1 MTKDLSY
8 LSYPLPPDI
17 QRLFEA
23 GDFDR
28 MARVIR
34 QRLEDPRVPK
44 TLHERLRFQLIIAKE
59 IPEYY
64 RLTQADMLAIL
75 QENINDFTEDELEAL
90 RDDGTL
96 DWRYIN
102 GEVHFRNNCLD
113 ALLKVRKEYAL
124 RAKNPEVQAAADARG
139 QRLNAMITRMKEE
152 GGMHVRFEL
161 HEEMTVKSD
170 RLTPGE
176 TLHIHLPLPVV
187 GAQVKSA
194 ALLSTSHPAAFIAPA
209 DEPQRTVYFEL
220 PYEPGMTVSAE
231 LAYEIEAPTAS
242 RMPARFWRSSRRLTR
257 RKCRRMWSLRRIC
270 VRWRRKSSAMKRI
283 RCSRR
288 GRFTISSPRRRSIAT
303 CRRI

>member
-75 QENINDFTEDELEAL
+75 QENINDFTEDELETL

-124 RAKNPEVQAAADARG
+124 RAKDPEVQAAADARG

-176 TLHIHLPLPVV
+176 TLRIHLPLPVV

-194 ALLSTSHPAAFIAPA
+194 ALLSTAHPAAFIAPA

-220 PYEPGMTVSAE
+220 PY
-231 LAYEIEAPTAS
+231 
-242 RMPARFWRSSRRLTR
+242 
-257 RKCRRMWSLRRIC
+257 
-270 VRWRRKSSAMKRI
+270 
-283 RCSRR
+283 
-288 GRFTISSPRRRSIAT
+288 
-303 CRRI
+303 

>member
-1 MTKDLSY
+1 MTKNLSY

-96 DWRYIN
+96 QGY
-102 GEVHFRNNCLD
+102 
-113 ALLKVRKEYAL
+113 LLRSVYHAS
-124 RAKNPEVQAAADARG
+124 
-139 QRLNAMITRMKEE
+139 LNALKKGANATAYRSWVAQQIEQSCYAHYDPDDSEVIRKLYSQEIAGQIDAAVESLSPKCREVFRMSHIEGLSNREISERLGIT
-152 GGMHVRFEL
+152 
-161 HEEMTVKSD
+161 
-170 RLTPGE
+170 
-176 TLHIHLPLPVV
+176 
-187 GAQVKSA
+187 
-194 ALLSTSHPAAFIAPA
+194 LSTVENHIYNALKQLRQKLSHYKMLI
-209 DEPQRTVYFEL
+209 L
-220 PYEPGMTVSAE
+220 
-231 LAYEIEAPTAS
+231 
-242 RMPARFWRSSRRLTR
+242 LT
-257 RKCRRMWSLRRIC
+257 MYIL
-270 VRWRRKSSAMKRI
+270 
-283 RCSRR
+283 
-288 GRFTISSPRRRSIAT
+288 GR
-303 CRRI
+303 